1 MFTMTQI
8 QLSGVR
14 MAGYPKFSLCT
25 PLSHAGAAFFVPTL
39 TKGGPMMVLPKF
51 YPPRCCAPSTQK
63 RSPWRCHRCCTPRW
77 TPPNSDTR
85 GLSTIVAVSRAHVC
99 PVDGSKAIAYRG
111 CVQSGRC
118 FVEIVWCLHVDHV
131 TDLWQR
137 HELMQPAA
145 LLQSVGEINGMNRGC
160 QLVGRA
166 HET

>member
-1 MFTMTQI
+1 
-8 QLSGVR
+8 

-25 PLSHAGAAFFVPTL
+25 PLLRGCVLRTDPDERRPDDGAAE
-39 TKGGPMMVLPKF
+39 VLSAEVL
-51 YPPRCCAPSTQK
+51 RTIDEK

-118 FVEIVWCLHVDHV
+118 FVKIGWRLHVDHV

-137 HELMQPAA
+137 HELM
-145 LLQSVGEINGMNRGC
+145 
-160 QLVGRA
+160 
-166 HET
+166 